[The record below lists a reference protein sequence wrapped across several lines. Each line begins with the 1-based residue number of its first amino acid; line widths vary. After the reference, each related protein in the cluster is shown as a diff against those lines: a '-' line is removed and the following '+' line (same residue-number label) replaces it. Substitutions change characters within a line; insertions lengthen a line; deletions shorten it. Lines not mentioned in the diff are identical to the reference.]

1 MERFMQIAQPSTIIK
16 NSFFFGNPMKI
27 SRSTV
32 GEFCTSEI
40 QFTIQSDAFI
50 IKTLE
55 THEEFNALDGLI
67 KNSLLHTIS
76 EGYSFIS
83 ETPLQKGISWI
94 LVINSETGALCAT
107 AGITI
112 DRTHKTFFT
121 DTVFDINK
129 IRSRGEII
137 ELGRFFTARE
147 YRSKEVLNAVW
158 KGVIEYGKIA
168 GSRFCLTGFEIKT
181 ADMLQ
186 TAMLHRYFTHEFRAT
201 FDVIATPRGAYRIKD
216 LHRYIEEIEISKDLS
231 DFNAIA
237 GRVPFL
243 MKACLKRGAFVCGE
257 PALHKE
263 KGCIIFL
270 LGLDVHK
277 EIE

>member
-1 MERFMQIAQPSTIIK
+1 MYIAQASTIIK
-16 NSFFFGNPMKI
+16 NTFFFGNPMEI
-27 SRSTV
+27 TRSAV

-40 QFTIQSDAFI
+40 QFTIQSGAFI

-67 KNSLLHTIS
+67 RNSMLHKIS

-83 ETPLQKGISWI
+83 ETPLQKGINWI
-94 LVINSETGALCAT
+94 LIIHSETGTLCAA

-112 DRTHKTFFT
+112 DRAHKIFLT

-129 IRSRGEII
+129 IRSKGEII

-147 YRSKEVLNAVW
+147 YRSQEVLDVVW

-201 FDVIATPRGAYRIKD
+201 FDVTATPRGAYRIKD

-231 DFNAIA
+231 DFKAIA

-243 MKACLKRGAFVCGE
+243 MKACLNRGAFVCGE
-257 PALHKE
+257 PALLKE
-263 KGCIIFL
+263 KGCVIFL

-277 EIE
+277 EID